1 MLDPDTQR
9 EIMMLKAQDLGLNEG
24 AIEALDEVVCKV
36 LGIEDP
42 EPLTL
47 EV

>member
-1 MLDPDTQR
+1 MLDSDTQR
-9 EIMMLKAQDLGLNEG
+9 EIIMLKAQDLGLDEG
-24 AIEALDEVVCKV
+24 AIESLDEVVCKV

-42 EPLTL
+42 EPLIL

>member
-1 MLDPDTQR
+1 MLDSDTQR
-9 EIMMLKAQDLGLNEG
+9 EIIMLKAQDLGLDEA

-42 EPLTL
+42 EPLIL

>member
-1 MLDPDTQR
+1 MFDSDTQR
-9 EIMMLKAQDLGLNEG
+9 EIIILKAQDLGIE
-24 AIEALDEVVCKV
+24 AEDIEALDEIVCKV
-36 LGIEDP
+36 LGIKDP